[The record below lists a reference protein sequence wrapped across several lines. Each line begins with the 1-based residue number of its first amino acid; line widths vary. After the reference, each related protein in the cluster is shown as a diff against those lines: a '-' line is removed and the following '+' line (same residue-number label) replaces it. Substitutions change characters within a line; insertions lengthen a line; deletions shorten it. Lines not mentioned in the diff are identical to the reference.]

1 MKSIDLSNN
10 FLATLEESYF
20 KEVTQVE
27 EIFLTNNVINSIDEN
42 TFAENLQLKRIFLS
56 DNYIQNFSSS
66 LIQNNSMLKLLNLDL
81 NYFEHLSDNFLISDS
96 LEILNLIYCQVKTI
110 SSLAFK
116 SLPSLKT
123 LRMAHNFVATL
134 PNDLMVPSS
143 LKSVDLCF
151 NSFEDEVYLP
161 QDLFKVTSVLLNT
174 NAITDFVKFSEEDTT
189 KISLNYIDLSGNPLL
204 LENENVTWPDVIS
217 QATTVVLISCQLYK
231 FPSDLFNSTSRV
243 QNLYLDQN
251 NFVNLTDVFEVIF
264 GKRLKRLSLK
274 YLDLLNEVSY
284 FS

>member
-20 KEVTQVE
+20 KEVKQVE

-123 LRMAHNFVATL
+123 LRMAHNFVSTL

-161 QDLFKVTSVLLNT
+161 KDLFKVTSILLNT
-174 NAITDFVKFSEEDTT
+174 NAITDFVKFPEEDTT
-189 KISLNYIDLSGNPLL
+189 ENSLNYIDLSGNPLL

-217 QATTVVLISCQLYK
+217 QATTVVLISCQLSK
-231 FPSDLFNSTSRV
+231 FPNNLFGSTSRI
-243 QNLYLDQN
+243 QNLNLDQN
-251 NFVNLTDVFEVIF
+251 NLVRIFEK
-264 GKRLKRLSLK
+264 GS
-274 YLDLLNEVSY
+274 
-284 FS
+284 